1 MIGDLLDT
9 TKLDITIIAA
19 IAGYTAL
26 RLSISVDRGYIR
38 KPAVFIHKETLL
50 TGFAYL
56 GIVFLCTSILTSLI
70 VNPWWSVIFV
80 LFFAAVLSEFVIL
93 SLLRQFTVI
102 FSTVAM
108 MASVYLYIQFII

>member
-19 IAGYTAL
+19 IAGYSAL

-38 KPAVFIHKETLL
+38 KPAIFLHKEVLL
-50 TGFAYL
+50 TSFAYL
-56 GIVFLCTSILTSLI
+56 GIVFLCASLLTSLI
-70 VNPWWSVIFV
+70 VNPWWTVIFV
-80 LFFAAVLSEFVIL
+80 LFFAAILSEFVIL

-108 MASVYLYIQFII
+108 LVTVYLYFQFII